1 MKQGESKTFPLAFP
15 AEYHGKD
22 VAGKTADFMVTIN
35 KVEAAHLPEV
45 NAELAKFL
53 GIADATVE
61 GLRTDIRT
69 NLEREVKNRLLA
81 RNKQGVLEALLAKSE
96 FDLPK
101 SSIQAEIERLVAG
114 ARADM
119 KQRGMKD
126 ADTMPI
132 SEEFFRAQAE
142 KRVRLGLLVA
152 QLVRENNLFA
162 SAEQV
167 KAQVEEMAASYENP
181 AEVVRWYYGDQQR
194 LVEIEGAVVEKNVTD
209 FVLANAKVTDKAVT
223 FDELMTQV

>member
-1 MKQGESKTFPLAFP
+1 
-15 AEYHGKD
+15 
-22 VAGKTADFMVTIN
+22 
-35 KVEAAHLPEV
+35 
-45 NAELAKFL
+45 
-53 GIADATVE
+53 
-61 GLRTDIRT
+61 
-69 NLEREVKNRLLA
+69 
-81 RNKQGVLEALLAKSE
+81 
-96 FDLPK
+96 
-101 SSIQAEIERLVAG
+101 
-114 ARADM
+114 
-119 KQRGMKD
+119 
-126 ADTMPI
+126 MPI